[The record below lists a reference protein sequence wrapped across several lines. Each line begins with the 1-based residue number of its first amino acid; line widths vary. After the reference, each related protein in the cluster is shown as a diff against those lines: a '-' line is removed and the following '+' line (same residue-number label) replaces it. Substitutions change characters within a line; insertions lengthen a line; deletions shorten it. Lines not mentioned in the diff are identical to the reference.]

1 MGEGVNI
8 LMFWNDLLRLWP
20 DTRRKKLQYIVR
32 DDADTFEVSF
42 DLADKLCCRINI
54 VTEMV
59 GDEVRTAERHR
70 LGRLTMR
77 SAA

>member
-1 MGEGVNI
+1 MGEGVNVLTI
-8 LMFWNDLLRLWP
+8 LNDLFSLRP
-20 DTRRKKLQYIVR
+20 DICRKKLQCIVR

-59 GDEVRTAERHR
+59 GDEVRTAESH
-70 LGRLTMR
+70 
-77 SAA
+77 